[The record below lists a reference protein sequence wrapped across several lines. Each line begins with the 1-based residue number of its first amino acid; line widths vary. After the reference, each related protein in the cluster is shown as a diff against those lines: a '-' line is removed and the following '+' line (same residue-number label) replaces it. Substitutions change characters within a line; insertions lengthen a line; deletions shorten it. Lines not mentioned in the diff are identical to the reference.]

1 MKREIEK
8 SSLHCIL
15 IRYKSLSLLNSWSEF
30 SGFVGR
36 LHFQFS
42 LLISPHLH
50 QTSPTHNT
58 SDEQPELHF
67 RHSIDFTGFRYHR
80 ANACSQHQKQQQI
93 RTRKRVKFK
102 LEIHKR
108 SCAVKMKISFF
119 NQFFSILGGFCVLIK
134 WVESFSPPLLLLHA
148 RQKLKCHH
156 NW

>member
-1 MKREIEK
+1 MKNEILILLLSKLLWSIQIQIFSFSVTRKSISSDSLSLPATVRNRILNSHGAKSVHTSKRKAMKREIEK

-36 LHFQFS
+36 LHLQFS
-42 LLISPHLH
+42 LFCSPHLH

-80 ANACSQHQKQQQI
+80 ANACSTSGSS
-93 RTRKRVKFK
+93 R
-102 LEIHKR
+102 
-108 SCAVKMKISFF
+108 
-119 NQFFSILGGFCVLIK
+119 
-134 WVESFSPPLLLLHA
+134 
-148 RQKLKCHH
+148 
-156 NW
+156 